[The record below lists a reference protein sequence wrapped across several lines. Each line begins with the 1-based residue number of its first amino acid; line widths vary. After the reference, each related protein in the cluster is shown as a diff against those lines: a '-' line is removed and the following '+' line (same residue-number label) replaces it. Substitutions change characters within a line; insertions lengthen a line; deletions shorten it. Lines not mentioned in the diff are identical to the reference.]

1 MFKKVDKEMIKRCI
15 KDMEFYDKHMHF
27 PNERKKISI
36 TLSWESLDK
45 LKEKNRSREIE
56 KLINMSIK

>member
-45 LKEKNRSREIE
+45 LK
-56 KLINMSIK
+56 